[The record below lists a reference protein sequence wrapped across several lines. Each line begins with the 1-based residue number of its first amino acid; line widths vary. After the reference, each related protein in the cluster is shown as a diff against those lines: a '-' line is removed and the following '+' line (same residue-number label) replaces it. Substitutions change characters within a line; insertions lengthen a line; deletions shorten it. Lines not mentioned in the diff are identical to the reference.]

1 MKKSFH
7 SPYFKWG
14 LTAFIVIVASI
25 CFFFSIFK
33 MQGLASAISSFIGIL
48 KPFIYGA
55 TVAYFLLPIYNA
67 LVKKLRPLL
76 VRIFRSKRRA
86 EGWAKMLSSIA
97 SVMLL
102 ILLVSALL
110 YMVLPQL
117 ATSII
122 GLTYSMQDYP
132 SKISGW
138 LEEFLRTSPDIKNSL
153 MEVYNQ
159 FSGWAVKWI
168 QDAMLPSLVKVMGG
182 SLMGTVNILKNV
194 IVGIIIAIYVL
205 NSKDLFSA
213 QAKKIAYSI
222 FSTEHA
228 NLFIKNTRFVHRV
241 FGGFIT
247 GKLLDSLII
256 GMITF
261 VFMSFFNMPYIVLI
275 SVIIG
280 VTNFI
285 PFFGPFIGAIP
296 CSFLVLMVS
305 PLKCLYFVIF
315 ILILQQF
322 DGNILGPKILG
333 DSTGLSSFW
342 VMFAILIA
350 GGLFGFVGM
359 IIGVPFFAVL
369 YSLITSLVNRSLA
382 DKNLPVKTTDYFC
395 MDCIDPDT
403 HQPVPFPTEKPSEET
418 SVSLNKKRK
427 PRSVAHP
434 SNQDHKK

>member
-7 SPYFKWG
+7 NPYFKWG

-33 MQGLASAISSFIGIL
+33 MQGLFSAIGKFIGIL

-67 LVKKLRPLL
+67 LFKQLRPLL
-76 VRIFRSKRRA
+76 SHVVHSKRRA
-86 EGWAKMLSSIA
+86 ESCAKMLSSIT

-102 ILLVSALL
+102 ILLVAALL

-122 GLTYSMQDYP
+122 GLTYSMQHYP
-132 SKISGW
+132 AQISAW
-138 LEEFLRTSPDIKNSL
+138 LEEFLQTSPDIKNNL
-153 MEVYNQ
+153 MEIYNQ
-159 FSGWAVKWI
+159 FAGWAVKWI
-168 QDAMLPSLVKVMGG
+168 QDSMLPSMVKVMGG

-213 QAKKIAYSI
+213 QAKKITYSI
-222 FSTEHA
+222 FSTERA
-228 NLFIKNTRFVHRV
+228 NLLIKNTRFVHRV

-261 VFMSFFNMPYIVLI
+261 VFLSLFDMPYIVLV
-275 SVIIG
+275 SVVIG

-285 PFFGPFIGAIP
+285 PFFGPFIGGIP
-296 CSFLVLMVS
+296 CAFLMLMVS

-315 ILILQQF
+315 ILVLQQF

-350 GGLFGFVGM
+350 GGLFGFVGL
-359 IIGVPFFAVL
+359 IVGVPLFAVL
-369 YSLITSLVNRSLA
+369 YSLISSLINRSLA
-382 DKNLPVKTTDYFC
+382 DKKLPVRTDEYFS
-395 MDCIDPDT
+395 MDCIDPET
-403 HQPVPFPTEKPSEET
+403 HRPVPFPTEKPSEET
-418 SVSLNKKRK
+418 GISLKRMHK
-427 PRSVAHP
+427 PHP
-434 SNQDHKK
+434 SEPSSDHKDDK